1 MLDTI
6 RLQNFRSYVDDSF
19 ELGHGVNIVVGP
31 NASGKTNLLE
41 AILVVAR
48 GGSYRAKDSE
58 LIRFDA
64 PWARLEAG
72 MRDATRIVKLERQN
86 GSVRRSFVINEQ
98 TLLRLSLQ
106 KTLPTV
112 LFEPNHLSLLTGS
125 PEQRRNFLDDL
136 IEQTVPG
143 YSTTKRVYRRVLSQR
158 NALLKKGYRSAAQ
171 QVFVW
176 NLRLSELGGRMAAER
191 IKLLEAI
198 NAYATETYQG
208 LSSTNAD
215 VRFAYESA
223 LSLEQYETSLLK
235 ALEQNLERDC
245 IIGHTGAG
253 PHRDDMRVMLNGR
266 PAEETASRGETRT
279 IVLMLKIIEL
289 RLLTDARGVT
299 PLLLLDDV
307 FSELD
312 GKRRHALTSYLQPYQ
327 TFITTTDA
335 DVVLKHFTDS
345 CNIIPLSALNTGSSH

>member
-6 RLQNFRSYVDDSF
+6 RLQNFRSYRDDSF
-19 ELGHGVNIVVGP
+19 ELGPGVNIIVGP

-58 LIRFDA
+58 LIRFEA
-64 PWARLEAG
+64 PWARLVAG
-72 MRDATRIVKLERQN
+72 FQDTERIVKLEPQD
-86 GSVRRSFVINEQ
+86 GSVKRSFEINEQ
-98 TLLRLSLQ
+98 SFQRLSLQ
-106 KTLPTV
+106 KSIPIV
-112 LFEPNHLSLLTGS
+112 LFEPNHLTLLTGS

-143 YSTTKRVYRRVLSQR
+143 FSTTKRLYRRVLAQR
-158 NALLKKGYRSAAQ
+158 NALLKKGYQTASK

-176 NLRLSELGGRMAAER
+176 NLRLSELGGKIAQER
-191 IKLLEAI
+191 AKLIDAI
-198 NAYATETYQG
+198 NQHATETYQG
-208 LSSTNAD
+208 LSNTDA
-215 VRFAYESA
+215 VVTFAYNSA
-223 LSLEQYETSLLK
+223 CTLAQYETSLLH
-235 ALEQNLERDC
+235 ALEKNLERDC
-245 IIGHTGAG
+245 LIGHSGAG
-253 PHRDDMRVMLNGR
+253 PHRDDMRVLLNGW
-266 PAEETASRGETRT
+266 PADETASRGETRT
-279 IVLMLKIIEL
+279 VVLMLKVIEL
-289 RLLTDARGVT
+289 RLLTEARGMT

-335 DVVLKHFTDS
+335 DVVLKHFTDK
-345 CNIIPLSALNTGSSH
+345 CNIIALAVSSKD